1 MMKKAK
7 NIVLKSSIF
16 FMFLILI
23 VTAVNKITVYGDQN
37 DKVAYITFDDG
48 PSKYTSQIINILDKN
63 NVKGTFFMV
72 NDNMIVFKDV
82 VKRMN
87 SEGHGTGFHG
97 VTHDIK
103 ELYKSEDSAIE
114 EFKTC
119 NRTFY
124 NITGQTSRLVRIP
137 FGSKP
142 YMVESIYKKFID
154 EGFLVWDWTIDTE
167 DWKSSEDQIV
177 SNILY
182 YAREKDD
189 IVILLH
195 ENQRTVDC
203 LDNIITILKERGYE
217 IKPITEDLKPKN
229 FW

>member
-1 MMKKAK
+1 M
-7 NIVLKSSIF
+7 S
-16 FMFLILI
+16 LILI
-23 VTAVNKITVYGDQN
+23 VTVVDKITVYGNQKE
-37 DKVAYITFDDG
+37 KVAYITFDDG
-48 PSKYTSQIINILDKN
+48 PSKYTSQIIDILDVN

-72 NDNMIVFKDV
+72 NDNMITFKDI

-97 VTHDIK
+97 VTHDINK
-103 ELYKSEDSAIE
+103 LYKNENSAIE

-119 NRTFY
+119 NKTFY

-142 YMVESIYKKFID
+142 YMIESMYKRFID

-182 YAREKDD
+182 YAREKDE

-203 LDNIITILKERGYE
+203 LANIITILKERGYE

>member
-1 MMKKAK
+1 MRNKQN
-7 NIVLKSSIF
+7 NIIFKVSVFFVVLISI
-16 FMFLILI
+16 L
-23 VTAVNKITVYGDQN
+23 AVQQHKISYAVEEQRT
-37 DKVAYITFDDG
+37 AYITFDDG
-48 PSKYTSQIINILDKN
+48 PSKYTNQILDILDKN
-63 NVKGTFFMV
+63 NVKGTFFML
-72 NDNMIVFKDV
+72 NNNMIVYKDV
-82 VKRMN
+82 IRRMN
-87 SEGHGTGFHG
+87 KEGHGTGFHG
-97 VTHDIK
+97 VTHDLK
-103 ELYKSEDSAIE
+103 EIYKSEDSAIE

-124 NITGQTSRLVRIP
+124 NITGQTSKLVRIP

-142 YMVESIYKKFID
+142 YMLENIYKKFTE

-182 YAREKDD
+182 YAREKDE

-203 LDNIITILKERGYE
+203 LNNIITILKERGYT